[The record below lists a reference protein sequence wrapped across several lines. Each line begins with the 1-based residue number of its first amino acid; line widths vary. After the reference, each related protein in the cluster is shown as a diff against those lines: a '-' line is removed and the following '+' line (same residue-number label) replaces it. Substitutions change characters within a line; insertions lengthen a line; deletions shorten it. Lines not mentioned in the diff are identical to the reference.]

1 MLVKSSFF
9 GRHRR
14 IIMFAVVVVL
24 VVVVEVGYFGGNKF
38 RMKKTYAAK
47 PITSKASLGNI
58 TTSITG
64 SGTISSASTK
74 TISSEVATDVKE
86 VKVSVGDRV
95 SKGDVLFVLD
105 DSDLN
110 SKIRSIE
117 KNISSQNKTISEY
130 KNDISNLNV
139 YATSNGYISNL
150 TLSVGDTVNKNS
162 VIFNTTDEDV
172 YILKCSFN
180 YNENAKINVGDYASI
195 MLVGNFLTL
204 TGEVTYVSDEISL
217 SDIGTPLQ
225 EVEVTIKNPGYT
237 VEGVEAI
244 ATIIRDD
251 FSIKSYSNSK
261 FTKKESTKFR
271 APSSGTVKTLNV
283 RNGDYVHQ
291 GDLVMVL
298 ENDDLQDNYQSAR
311 ENLSDLYKDLADT
324 KSDIS
329 FYTITS
335 PIDGVI
341 TSLNVS
347 VGDYVRAESSL
358 AKVVNNYDVEFQIDV
373 DELDILDVK
382 IGQEVKVT
390 IDAISDTEKEPMI
403 GTVSEIALEGT
414 SMNSVTTYP
423 VTISL
428 EGNDSIKM
436 GMNCSAEIII
446 ESKENILTIPVEAVT
461 TRGDKYYVTL
471 EDGTEKEV
479 ETGIYD
485 EDNIEIVS
493 GLEEGQSVI
502 LPQLVKGTSNTSNE
516 NKGNNSFGGFG
527 GMGGGAPM
535 NMGGSNGRGGMPN
548 GGGMPGM

>member
-14 IIMFAVVVVL
+14 LIVFAIILVLL
-24 VVVVEVGYFGGNKF
+24 VVAVSYFSGNRF
-38 RMKKTYAAK
+38 RMKETYAAK
-47 PITSKASLGNI
+47 PMTSKAEIGSI

-74 TISSEVATDVKE
+74 TISSEVAADVKE
-86 VKVSVGDRV
+86 VNVAVGDRV

-110 SKIRSIE
+110 TKIRSIE
-117 KNISSQNKTISEY
+117 KNISTQNKTINEY
-130 KNDISNLNV
+130 KSDISNLNV
-139 YATSNGYISNL
+139 YATENGYVSNL
-150 TLSVGDTVNKNS
+150 TLTVGDTVNKNS
-162 VIFNTTDEDV
+162 TIFNVTDEDV

-180 YNENAKINVGDYASI
+180 YNENAKINLGDKASI

-204 TGEVTYVSDEISL
+204 AGEVTYVSDEVTL

-225 EVEVTIKNPGYT
+225 DVEVTIENPGYT

-244 ATIIRDD
+244 ATIVRDD
-251 FSIKSYSNSK
+251 FSIKSYSNSQ
-261 FTKKESTKFR
+261 FSKKDSTKYR
-271 APSSGTVKTLNV
+271 VASSGTVKTLNV

-298 ENDDLQDNYQSAR
+298 ENDDLQESYQTAK
-311 ENLSDLYKDLADT
+311 ENLSDLYKDLADV
-324 KSDIS
+324 KDDIS

-335 PIDGVI
+335 PIDGIV

-347 VGDYVRAESSL
+347 VGDYVRAETNL

-373 DELDILDVK
+373 DELEILDVK

-390 IDAISDTEKEPMI
+390 IDAISETETEPMI

-423 VTISL
+423 VTISMQ
-428 EGNDSIKM
+428 GNDSIKM
-436 GMNCSAEIII
+436 GMNCSAEIIV
-446 ESKENILTIPVEAVT
+446 ESKEDILTIPVEAVT

-471 EDGTEKEV
+471 ENGTEKEV

-493 GLEEGQSVI
+493 GLEEGEKVI
-502 LPQLVKGTSNTSNE
+502 LPQLVKGTNSSKE
-516 NKGNNSFGGFG
+516 NSEKNSFGGFG
-527 GMGGGAPM
+527 GMGGGGPM
-535 NMGGSNGRGGMPN
+535 NMGGSNGRGNMPN